1 MASIFEFTI
10 WLNFRLCGIFIVGL
24 PFTLLIWSINKRNK
38 AIEKLLS
45 NYWKISILYFIS
57 LMLFIGKQEL
67 SLLVLNLS
75 MILMTIT
82 AWFWSDI
89 NAELREYK
97 IFHPLTITTK
107 VWRWALTF
115 ITFNLILQS
124 ILSKYCL
131 LSINNGNCDYWII
144 PSNNLYNILRI
155 SFNFLFGANFTEP
168 IAKFIGL
175 FSLFLFIL
183 GLLQWFIIQFP
194 RSGRKSDFSNY
205 EK

>member
-24 PFTLLIWSINKRNK
+24 PFTLLFWSINKRNK

-124 ILSKYCL
+124 VLSKYCL

>member
-1 MASIFEFTI
+1 LASIFEFTI

-24 PFTLLIWSINKRNK
+24 PLTLLFWSINKKNK

-45 NYWKISILYFIS
+45 NYWKISILFFIS
-57 LMLFIGKQEL
+57 LMLFIGKQEF

-75 MILMTIT
+75 MVLMTIT

-97 IFHPLTITTK
+97 ISHPLTTTTK

-115 ITFNLILQS
+115 ITFNLIFQS

-131 LSINNGNCDYWII
+131 LSINNGNCEYWII
-144 PSNNLYNILRI
+144 PSNNLYNILKI

-175 FSLFLFIL
+175 FSLFIFIL

-194 RSGRKSDFSNY
+194 RSGRKSDFSNHA
-205 EK
+205 K

>member
-1 MASIFEFTI
+1 LASIFEFTI

-24 PFTLLIWSINKRNK
+24 PFTLLFWSINKRNK

>member
-24 PFTLLIWSINKRNK
+24 PFTLLFWSINKRNK

>member
-1 MASIFEFTI
+1 LASIFEFTI

-24 PFTLLIWSINKRNK
+24 PFTLLFWSINKRNK

-124 ILSKYCL
+124 VLSKYCL